1 MIETHITKQLSR
13 EHPTLS
19 YVMTKKE
26 LLVVNIIISSSV
38 SFDAHFSITM
48 KAAGGNAT
56 VRCIVL
62 PNNGASISLTTHQI
76 HVAPN
81 AKSDVLVKS
90 VIVDASTIMFQGN
103 VSIGVD
109 AKKSDAYQKN
119 ENLIF
124 GVGGVINTSPILEI
138 LNNDVRCTHGVTTGT
153 IPDDVLWY
161 MSTRGLSTAS
171 ARALYIDGFIHDSIG
186 DIQNKKILE
195 KILPQECL

>member
-1 MIETHITKQLSR
+1 MIETHITKQLSVK
-13 EHPTLS
+13 HPTLA

-26 LLVVNIIISSSV
+26 SLVVNLVISSSV
-38 SFDAHFSITM
+38 SFAAHFSLTM
-48 KAAGGNAT
+48 NAAGGNAT

-62 PNNGASISLTTHQI
+62 PKNGASISLTTHQI

-90 VIVDASTIMFQGN
+90 VITDASTVAFQGN
-103 VSIGVD
+103 VSIGAN

-119 ENLIF
+119 ENLLF

-153 IPDDVLWY
+153 IPNDVLWY
-161 MSTRGLSTAS
+161 MATRGLQKES
-171 ARALYIDGFIHDSIG
+171 AIALYIDGFIRGSIG

-195 KILPQECL
+195 KLLP